1 MQAEKQIVMDA
12 LIGRIS
18 EQKELTTYINSG
30 KAEFVVLYGRRR
42 VGKTFLIN
50 SFFKQKFSFD
60 TTGIIEGTKTEEL
73 MAFYTAL
80 IAYGYSGNMPTNW
93 MQAFSALKDVLEKRK
108 QHSKRRIVFIDELP
122 CFDTPKSGFV
132 KALDF
137 FWNSWASRQK
147 DIFIVVCGSATS
159 WIIKNIIDNH
169 GGLHNRITHEMYL
182 KPFTLRE
189 VELYMKSRGA
199 RWNRLLILQTY
210 MILGGVPYY

>member
-1 MQAEKQIVMDA
+1 MQIEKQIVMDA

-30 KAEFVVLYGRRR
+30 KAEFVALYGRRR

-50 SFFKQKFSFD
+50 SFFKQRFAFD

-73 MAFYTAL
+73 MAFYTSL
-80 IAYGYSGNMPTNW
+80 IAYGYAGNMPTNW

-182 KPFTLRE
+182 KPFTLR
-189 VELYMKSRGA
+189 K
-199 RWNRLLILQTY
+199 WNFF
-210 MILGGVPYY
+210 

>member
-1 MQAEKQIVMDA
+1 
-12 LIGRIS
+12 
-18 EQKELTTYINSG
+18 
-30 KAEFVVLYGRRR
+30 
-42 VGKTFLIN
+42 
-50 SFFKQKFSFD
+50 
-60 TTGIIEGTKTEEL
+60 

-182 KPFTLRE
+182 KPFTLKE
-189 VELYMKSRGA
+189 VELYLKSRGA
-199 RWNRLLILQTY
+199 ISCSTGSRLFLQTAKQHPQLFSCAKSGTTGK
-210 MILGGVPYY
+210 IVPAVFCTMEK